1 MESNYILYV
10 PRTTYQRRVPL
21 HRFLDEGMVTLNSI
35 KPCKSGVGEF
45 PAAFRLYSTEDSEQ
59 QLDLVFD
66 GIADSISGI
75 PLGVTIDPCRT
86 KLLLSA
92 VFRDGSEVPLQNPVS
107 FEVHYSMG

>member
-35 KPCKSGVGEF
+35 KPCKGRVGEF
-45 PAAFRLYSTEDSEQ
+45 PAAFRLYSAEESDQ
-59 QLDLVFD
+59 QIDLVFD
-66 GIADSISGI
+66 SAADAISGI
-75 PLGVTIDPCRT
+75 PLGITIDPRRT

-92 VFRDGSEVPLQNPVS
+92 VPQDGKEVPLQHSVS
-107 FEVHYSMG
+107 FEVHYRMG